1 MADNGE
7 EKIVYKLDLDAEAFM
22 KTLNSVNDRL
32 GAIEKSAKTTE
43 IASMFELGT
52 IAIEGFKY
60 AAELAGKVLDVVFDG
75 EKITRVNAQFDMLS
89 KNLGISSNEFKENIE
104 KATGGLVSE
113 TEALESANRAMLA
126 MGSSSERFTEII
138 TIARKATAAFGGD
151 FKANLEEITRTISVG
166 NVRALKTQ
174 YGIIVDADQALRK
187 YAASVGLSVN
197 VLTEQEKKQALAN
210 AAIDAANKKF
220 KDISASSD
228 STKSA
233 FLQFKTAL
241 TELQEAAE
249 VFFSKLVG
257 PTFKNIMKDWSAELK
272 TLRENIQAT
281 FSDDNGTKAK
291 ALAGRID
298 EVTDRLERMKNG
310 PKEAFSAPE
319 YEALKKKLVDYRQE
333 LSLIQE
339 EQRKIESQKSASGEK
354 PLEKPEEQHGDPR
367 KILEEK
373 TKFETELLAM
383 KEAANSAQMAV
394 ETNQQRNIELIREQ
408 YENLEQKRELEKQK
422 VDEQFRGQELT
433 KHEEIAELKKQIDAK
448 YIADVQAMED
458 DYYNRRIRALENQ
471 VKHSQNAFDRIS
483 AQNKLAF
490 ANMQKDGGASFHALS
505 GATDSFKKTF
515 KKEMTDIVAGHKSA
529 SDIMKTIFFNMLGE
543 MADQYGEFYLAKYV
557 ASDFTDFGALAGSG
571 AFFALGGVLSSL
583 GGGNSGGG
591 GSASGGGGG
600 SGSGAPGDL
609 GATPTGAAV
618 AAPQKG
624 VTIQVQGSYF
634 DTEQT
639 RQRLTEM
646 IRNETDATDFKY
658 VQIGK
663 N

>member
-32 GAIEKSAKTTE
+32 GNLEKSAKTIE
-43 IASMFELGT
+43 IASMFELGKV
-52 IAIEGFKY
+52 AIEGFKY
-60 AAELAGKVLDVVFDG
+60 AVELAGKALDVVFDG
-75 EKITRVNAQFDMLS
+75 EKITRINSQFEMLS

-104 KATGGLVSE
+104 KATHGLISE

-126 MGSSSERFTEII
+126 MGESSERFTEII
-138 TIARKATAAFGGD
+138 TIARKATSAFGGD
-151 FKANLEEITRTISVG
+151 FKSNLEELTRTISVG
-166 NVRALKTQ
+166 NVRALKMQ
-174 YGIIVDADQALRK
+174 YGIIVDSDQALRK

-220 KDISASSD
+220 KDISIASD
-228 STKSA
+228 STKA
-233 FLQFKTAL
+233 VFLQFKTAL

-257 PTFKNIMKDWSAELK
+257 PTFKNILKDWTAELK
-272 TLRENIQAT
+272 TFRENFQAT
-281 FSDDNGTKAK
+281 FSDDSAVKVK
-291 ALAGRID
+291 ALSGRID
-298 EVTDRLERMKNG
+298 EITERMERMKSG
-310 PKEAFSAPE
+310 PKEMFSAPE
-319 YEALKKKLVDYRQE
+319 YEALKAKLTDYRQQ

-339 EQRKIESQKSASGEK
+339 EQRKIESQKSAAGEK

-367 KILEEK
+367 KIAEEK
-373 TKFETELLAM
+373 TKFEKELLSM
-383 KEAANSAQMAV
+383 KEAANAAQLSV
-394 ETNQQRNIELIREQ
+394 ETNQQKNLDLIKEQ
-408 YENLEQKRELEKQK
+408 YENLAMKRELERKAI
-422 VDEQFRGQELT
+422 DEQFRGEEIT
-433 KHEEIAELKKQIDAK
+433 KHQEIADLKAQIDRK
-448 YIADVQAMED
+448 YIANVQGLEENYDSLKMK
-458 DYYNRRIRALENQ
+458 ALDNQ
-471 VKHSQNAFDRIS
+471 VKHAKTAADGVAAGFAQGAAKS
-483 AQNKLAF
+483 AAAAKNFGAQGAAAYENYKKHATHAIKDVVLGHASATDAIKKMTLGMLGEEATNRGELLLAESVWPPNPLGL
-490 ANMQKDGGASFHALS
+490 AAGAGLIALGSALS
-505 GATDSFKKTF
+505 GA
-515 KKEMTDIVAGHKSA
+515 AGE
-529 SDIMKTIFFNMLGE
+529 G
-543 MADQYGEFYLAKYV
+543 
-557 ASDFTDFGALAGSG
+557 GAGGAGGS
-571 AFFALGGVLSSL
+571 
-583 GGGNSGGG
+583 
-591 GSASGGGGG
+591 SASGGGA
-600 SGSGAPGDL
+600 SPALPGL
-609 GATPTGAAV
+609 GDTPTGAAV